1 MDHLYA
7 KQDHLYALLTLSKWI
22 FTITSWGTIFPP
34 TFSPAFKIKK
44 KKKTGTHRS
53 YLTYSIQ
60 VTQLG
65 SGGVAILTQVWL
77 QTPRSYKLG
86 TGSPGPRW
94 VNKAINKCLYV
105 ILHVSQ
111 LG

>member
-44 KKKTGTHRS
+44 KKKQG
-53 YLTYSIQ
+53 LTE
-60 VTQLG
+60 
-65 SGGVAILTQVWL
+65 
-77 QTPRSYKLG
+77 
-86 TGSPGPRW
+86 
-94 VNKAINKCLYV
+94 V
-105 ILHVSQ
+105 I
-111 LG
+111 